1 MWTIAIGNICINVLN
16 LEIVDELI
24 KQWHY
29 FLTYSKTAF
38 SYTFISIDQR
48 IHLMDISMICLNFTS
63 STDIT
68 ICPQEKEISSKILHG
83 FPLEPVI
90 LLKDE
95 FDARKIHGIIRR
107 LFVSLIGGKI
117 SIWKNYSSMVKSSK
131 ITHFDA
137 PTLERWKEVQKHR
150 LGSLPQYVITL
161 HLLPFKEKAAQKHQ
175 DVTGFL
181 WYGLFC

>member
-1 MWTIAIGNICINVLN
+1 MSLKWMFLVIYWSRIAAS
-16 LEIVDELI
+16 E
-24 KQWHY
+24 
-29 FLTYSKTAF
+29 
-38 SYTFISIDQR
+38 DQR

-107 LFVSLIGGKI
+107 LFVSLIGAHFQGEFNLSCNAECVHANGHKVC
-117 SIWKNYSSMVKSSK
+117 SCFNSSLDKNEDTSLANHSSTTDSSNSGMYL
-131 ITHFDA
+131 IF
-137 PTLERWKEVQKHR
+137 LESGGDSNRP
-150 LGSLPQYVITL
+150 S
-161 HLLPFKEKAAQKHQ
+161 
-175 DVTGFL
+175 TGQL
-181 WYGLFC
+181 SSHEIPPEEDPDRPAVAG